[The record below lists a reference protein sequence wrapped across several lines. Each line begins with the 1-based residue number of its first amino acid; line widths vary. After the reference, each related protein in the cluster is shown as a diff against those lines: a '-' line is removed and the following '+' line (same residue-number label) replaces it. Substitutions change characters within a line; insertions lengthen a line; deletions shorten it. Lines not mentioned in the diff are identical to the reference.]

1 MKSRVLK
8 VVLVL
13 IAVMSM
19 TSFGATVAQ
28 WTFNDPGLGAANGA
42 TMPDSD
48 GRTVW
53 REAAADHSGN
63 GNSLT
68 TWDAPGCGFTW
79 SNDSP
84 AGDFS
89 MKAIS
94 SWPAAFTW
102 SEKSLPTGT
111 NLETIAPAAFT
122 IEAVFK
128 ADRVSGNQTIVGR
141 DGRNLLPGV
150 TDWRA
155 GLAGLYFGTRAGNEI
170 CFQFTDMAGVNHN
183 LETNSDV
190 IVANQWYHLAAVSDG
205 TTMSLYL
212 DGVLKASLDM
222 TGSSTNTALT
232 DCLAGTAGGGDWKAG
247 TWTVARGLYN
257 GGHTDRFFGWVDGVA
272 ISDAA
277 LAPGSFVIPEPA
289 SLVLLGLGSLTMIR
303 KRK

>member
-8 VVLVL
+8 VVLIL

-19 TSFGATVAQ
+19 TSFGATVAL
-28 WTFNDPGLGAANGA
+28 WTFNDPGLGAADGVA
-42 TMPDSD
+42 MPDSD
-48 GRTVW
+48 GQKVW
-53 REAAADHSGN
+53 REAAVDHSGN

-68 TWDAPGCGFTW
+68 TWDFPACGFTW
-79 SNDSP
+79 EDDSP

-89 MKAIS
+89 MKTAGN
-94 SWPAAFTW
+94 WAAGFTW
-102 SEKSLPTGT
+102 SEQSLPAGT
-111 NLETIAPAAFT
+111 NLETIKPAAFT
-122 IEAVFK
+122 IETVFK
-128 ADRVSGNQTIVGR
+128 TDRVSGNQTIVGR
-141 DGRNLLPGV
+141 DGRNLPGL
-150 TDWRA
+150 TGWMTN
-155 GLAGLYFGTRAGNEI
+155 LSGLYFGTRNGNEI

-190 IVANQWYHLAAVSDG
+190 VVANQWYHLAAVSDG

-232 DCLAGTAGGGDWKAG
+232 DCLAGTAGGSDWQAG
-247 TWTVARGLYN
+247 TWTVARGLYA
-257 GGHTDRFFGWVDGVA
+257 GGHGDRFFGWVDGVA